1 MTAGSSQQL
10 ARQGDPIALAAFD
23 RAGSAVGRVVAG
35 VAALLELDVVVIGG
49 GLTSAGDLL
58 FGPLHREFAAHAQLH
73 FTRDTPVR
81 MTGLGQDAGLVGAAA
96 LILQADR
103 FWSGD

>member
-1 MTAGSSQQL
+1 
-10 ARQGDPIALAAFD
+10 
-23 RAGSAVGRVVAG
+23 
-35 VAALLELDVVVIGG
+35 
-49 GLTSAGDLL
+49 
-58 FGPLHREFAAHAQLH
+58 
-73 FTRDTPVR
+73 